1 MKTACQELESARM
14 VTGNEMK
21 TVPSELSKKKKL
33 LAFVLDTCNT
43 PEKTEE
49 GLLWQVCFWLEESLT
64 VALL

>member
-43 PEKTEE
+43 PKKTEE
-49 GLLWQVCFWLEESLT
+49 GLLWQVCF
-64 VALL
+64 